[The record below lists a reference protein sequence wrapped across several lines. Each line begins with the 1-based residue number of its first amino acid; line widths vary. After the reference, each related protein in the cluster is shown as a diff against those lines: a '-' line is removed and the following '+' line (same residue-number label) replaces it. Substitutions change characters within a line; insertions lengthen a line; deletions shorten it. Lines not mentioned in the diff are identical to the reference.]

1 MNGMRAYLP
10 WRIRSLTILFLL
22 VGGMAIGDGAG
33 AADVQ
38 GARLA
43 RLEPPVEPPV
53 VLDRL
58 PRPLSRRD
66 ADLYRRIFAVQE
78 RGRWE
83 EADRLIGQL
92 RSRLLMGHVLAQRYL
107 HPTAY
112 RSRYDELREWLLQYA
127 DLPEASRIHRLALK
141 RRPPGAPAPPR
152 PLNGYLGGAGQNL
165 LDPGREAAGGGSLTP
180 EARRWLRR
188 ITGAVSAGRTSEAAR
203 LLREASRAHVT
214 DVRLRDRAAWIVA
227 RGRLADGDD
236 EEAYRLAAPAAERSG
251 KELPGL
257 HWTAGLAAWRLGD
270 RAAAARHFA
279 ALATHRAARQ
289 EGKAAAAFW
298 AARAY
303 LATGRPQLASR
314 FLRLAASASD
324 GFYGLLAQA
333 VLGQPIRFDWE
344 EQGLRDE
351 LVSLLIRFPGSR
363 RALAL
368 AQIGQSRLAE
378 AEIRK
383 LAARARP
390 RLLRA
395 LAALAES
402 VGLPAAQMRVAQ
414 RLRLIDGRRHD
425 GAMFPIPSWR
435 PQGGYRVD
443 RALLF
448 ALARAESG
456 FDPDA
461 RSNRG
466 AVGLMQIM
474 PATAERVASI
484 GGIRYR
490 GRQDLRDPVTNLTIG
505 QAHVRRLLETEPS
518 RRSLVHLALAYNAG
532 LARLRRWQERLGRF
546 EDDPLLYMESV
557 PVAESRLY
565 VKKVLANLWAYR
577 IRLGQRVPSLEAL
590 AANEWPRYV
599 PLDTPETWRDARSN

>member
-1 MNGMRAYLP
+1 MRA
-10 WRIRSLTILFLL
+10 
-22 VGGMAIGDGAG
+22 GAG
-33 AADVQ
+33 ILRSWPALLLAVFWLEALPAGGIAEAADIPRTQ
-38 GARLA
+38 LA
-43 RLEPPVEPPV
+43 RLETFAEPPV

-66 ADLYRRIFAVQE
+66 AELYRRIFALQE
-78 RGRWE
+78 KGRWR

-112 RSRYDELREWLLQYA
+112 RSRYEELRAWLAEYA
-127 DLPEASRIHRLALK
+127 DLPEASRIYRLAVK
-141 RRPPGAPAPPR
+141 RRPPGSPPPRR
-152 PLNGYLGGAGQNL
+152 PLNGYLAGAGQNL
-165 LDPGREAAGGGSLTP
+165 LEPGGEVVGDGKLPG
-180 EARRWLRR
+180 EVRRWLRKISR
-188 ITGAVSAGRTSEAAR
+188 AVAAGRTGEAAK
-203 LLREASRAHVT
+203 LLSRASQAHVR
-214 DVRLRDRAAWIVA
+214 DPRLRDRAAWIVA
-227 RGRLADGDD
+227 RGYLADGRDR
-236 EEAYRLAAPAAERSG
+236 EAYRLASAAAERSG
-251 KELPGL
+251 EALPGL

-279 ALATHRAARQ
+279 ALATHELARQ

-303 LATGRPQLASR
+303 LVTGRPQLAAR
-314 FLRLAASASD
+314 FLRLSASASD
-324 GFYGLLAQA
+324 GFYGLIAQA
-333 VLGQPIRFDWE
+333 VLGQTIRFDWE

-368 AQIGQSRLAE
+368 AQIGQPRLAE

-435 PQGGYRVD
+435 PEGGYRID

-461 RSNRG
+461 RSGRG
-466 AVGLMQIM
+466 AMGLMQIM
-474 PATAERVASI
+474 PATARQIASLSD
-484 GGIRYR
+484 IRYGGR
-490 GRQDLRDPVTNLTIG
+490 GDLRDPVKNLTIG
-505 QAHVRRLLETEPS
+505 QAYIEKLLREEPS

-532 LARLRRWQERLGRF
+532 LARLKRWQRRLERF
-546 EDDPLLYMESV
+546 EDDPLLYLESV

-565 VKKVLANLWAYR
+565 VKKILANLWAYR
-577 IRLGQRVPSLEAL
+577 IRLGQDTPSLEAL
-590 AANEWPRYV
+590 AANRWPEYV
-599 PLDTPETWRDARSN
+599 PLDAMGSWRDARAN

>member
-1 MNGMRAYLP
+1 MSGRTDLALPRLSLLLGLLWLGMVAVSVGPRADD
-10 WRIRSLTILFLL
+10 
-22 VGGMAIGDGAG
+22 A
-33 AADVQ
+33 Q
-38 GARLA
+38 GTRLA
-43 RLEPPVEPPV
+43 RLVPRIEPPV

-78 RGRWE
+78 KGRWR

-92 RSRLLMGHVLAQRYL
+92 RSKLLMGHVLAQRYL

-112 RSRYDELREWLLQYA
+112 RSRYSELRAWLAAYA
-127 DLPEASRIHRLALK
+127 DLPEAGRIYRLAVK
-141 RRPPGAPAPPR
+141 RRPPGAAPPSR
-152 PLNGYLGGAGQNL
+152 PLNGYLAGAGQNL
-165 LDPGREAAGGGSLTP
+165 REPGKQASAAETLP
-180 EARRWLRR
+180 PQARRWLRR
-188 ITGAVSAGRTSEAAR
+188 IARAVAAGRTAEAAT
-203 LLREASRAHVT
+203 LLKNASKAHVR
-214 DVRLRDRAAWIVA
+214 DVRLRDRGAWIVA
-227 RGRLADGDD
+227 RGYLADGRDAA
-236 EEAYRLAAPAAERSG
+236 AYRLAAAAAERSG
-251 KELPGL
+251 EILPGL

-270 RAAAARHFA
+270 RAAAARHFS
-279 ALATHRAARQ
+279 ALATSSLADH
-289 EGKAAAAFW
+289 EGRAAAAFW
-298 AARAY
+298 AARAH
-303 LATGRPQLASR
+303 LVTGRPQLAAR
-314 FLRLAASASD
+314 FLRLSASASD
-324 GFYGLLAQA
+324 GFYGLIAQA
-333 VLGQPIRFDWE
+333 TLGQPIRFEWDE
-344 EQGLRDE
+344 PGLRDE

-368 AQIGQSRLAE
+368 AQVGQSRLAE

-425 GAMFPIPSWR
+425 GAMFPIPAWQ
-435 PQGGYRVD
+435 PEGGYRVD

-456 FDPDA
+456 FDPNA
-461 RSNRG
+461 ESARG
-466 AVGLMQIM
+466 ALGLMQIM
-474 PATAERVASI
+474 PATAVRVASN
-484 GGIRYR
+484 GNIRYR
-490 GRQDLRDPVTNLTIG
+490 GRRELRDPVKNLTIG
-505 QAHVRRLLETEPS
+505 QAYVAQLLEEELS
-518 RRSLVHLALAYNAG
+518 GRSLIHLALAYNAG
-532 LARLRRWQERLGRF
+532 LSRLKRWDKRLQRF
-546 EDDPLLYMESV
+546 GDDPLLYLESV

-590 AANEWPRYV
+590 AANAWPTYV
-599 PLDTPETWRDARSN
+599 PLEAAEMWRDARSN

>member
-1 MNGMRAYLP
+1 MRAGADIARP
-10 WRIRSLTILFLL
+10 WSWIALAVLCLGT
-22 VGGMAIGDGAG
+22 VATAG
-33 AADVQ
+33 EGRAADIPGTQ
-38 GARLA
+38 LA
-43 RLEPPVEPPV
+43 RLETFAEPPV

-66 ADLYRRIFAVQE
+66 AELYRRIFAVQE
-78 RGRWE
+78 EGRWR

-112 RSRYDELREWLLQYA
+112 RSRYEELRSWLAEYA
-127 DLPEASRIHRLALK
+127 DHPQASRIYRLARK
-141 RRPPGAPAPPR
+141 RRPAGSPPPRR
-152 PLNGYLGGAGQNL
+152 PLNGYLAGAGQDL
-165 LDPGREAAGGGSLTP
+165 VEPGREVGGDEKLAG
-180 EARRWLRR
+180 EVRRWLRR
-188 ITGAVSAGRTSEAAR
+188 ISRAVAAGRTGEAAR
-203 LLREASRAHVT
+203 LLARASQAHVR
-214 DVRLRDRAAWIVA
+214 DPKLRDRAAWIVA
-227 RGRLADGDD
+227 RGYLADGRDR
-236 EEAYRLAAPAAERSG
+236 EAYRLAAAAAERSG
-251 KELPGL
+251 DVLPGL
-257 HWTAGLAAWRLGD
+257 HWTAGLAAWRLGE
-270 RAAAARHFA
+270 RSAAARHFA
-279 ALATHRAARQ
+279 ALATHERARQ

-303 LATGRPQLASR
+303 MVSGRPQLAAR
-314 FLRLAASASD
+314 FLRLSASASD
-324 GFYGLLAQA
+324 GFYGLIAQA
-333 VLGQPIRFDWE
+333 VLGETIRFDWD

-368 AQIGQSRLAE
+368 AQIGQARLAE

-425 GAMFPIPSWR
+425 GAMFPIPGWR
-435 PQGGYRVD
+435 PEGGYRVD

-456 FDPDA
+456 FDPGA
-461 RSNRG
+461 RSGRG
-466 AVGLMQIM
+466 ALGLMQIM
-474 PATAERVASI
+474 PATARRVASLAD
-484 GGIRYR
+484 IRY
-490 GRQDLRDPVTNLTIG
+490 GGYGDLRDPVKNLTIG
-505 QAHVRRLLETEPS
+505 QAYIEQLLREEPS

-532 LARLRRWQERLGRF
+532 LGRLRRWQQRLARF
-546 EDDPLLYMESV
+546 EDDPLLFLESV

-565 VKKVLANLWAYR
+565 VKKILANLWAYR
-577 IRLGQRVPSLEAL
+577 IRLGQDTPSLDAL
-590 AANEWPRYV
+590 AANRWPRYI
-599 PLDTPETWRDARSN
+599 PLDGVESWRDARAN